1 MQEPSPLEEDCDC
14 SSTVTDEIPSIHLQE
29 INSIITSIKKLIMIY
44 LHQSILITN
53 RLILTEVLDQF
64 LVPGSDFPAV
74 THAKAGLDTVPS

>member
-1 MQEPSPLEEDCDC
+1 MQEPSPSEEDCDC

-29 INSIITSIKKLIMIY
+29 INSIITSIKIDY
-44 LHQSILITN
+44 DSILITN